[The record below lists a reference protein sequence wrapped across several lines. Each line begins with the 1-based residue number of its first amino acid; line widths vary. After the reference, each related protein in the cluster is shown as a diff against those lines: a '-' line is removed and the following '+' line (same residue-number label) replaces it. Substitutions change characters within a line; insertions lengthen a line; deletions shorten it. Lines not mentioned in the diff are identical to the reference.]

1 MTKLLEVNFLSK
13 QFNHQAIIED
23 LSFTLYR
30 GEIISIVGPS
40 ASGKTTLLRILSGLE
55 QPSSGSIRME
65 GKDISKI
72 KANKR
77 NISLVFQ
84 QSLLFPHMTVEE
96 NVSYGAK
103 LANKK
108 RNEKIFQLLD
118 AIGMKEFKNYY
129 PSEISGGQQQRVAL
143 ARAIAT
149 EPEVILFDEPFSH
162 LDLRLRKELRTW
174 VRKFLVERNM
184 TAIFVT
190 HDTEEAML
198 LGNRVAI
205 FHEGT
210 FQQFD
215 ENETLYKKPKS
226 PFVANFI
233 GGHLVLD
240 KTHFV
245 PFSSCHLLKPE
256 NSGPYKCYGATLQH
270 VTYQHG
276 QKIGH
281 LFVKELNQNLSLPV
295 KDIELEGGLKIY
307 IPKQSIQSFSLNYTG
322 SLYRS

>member
-1 MTKLLEVNFLSK
+1 MTKLLEVNSLSK

-84 QSLLFPHMTVEE
+84 HSLLFPHMTVEE

-108 RNEKIFQLLD
+108 SDEKSFQLLD

-129 PSEISGGQQQRVAL
+129 PSEISGGQKQRVAL

-149 EPEVILFDEPFSH
+149 EPKVILFDEPFSH

-198 LGNRVAI
+198 LGNRVAV

-215 ENETLYKKPKS
+215 EKETLYEKPTS
-226 PFVANFI
+226 PFIANFI

-240 KTHFV
+240 ETHYV
-245 PFSSCHLLKPE
+245 PFSSCHLQKPE
-256 NSGPYKCYGATLQH
+256 MSVPYKCYGAILQH
-270 VTYQHG
+270 VTYQYG

-281 LFVKELNQNLSLPV
+281 LFVNELNQNLSLPV
-295 KDIELEGGLKIY
+295 ENIELGDGVRIY
-307 IPKQSIQSFSLNYTG
+307 IPDQVIQSFNTNKTRIL
-322 SLYRS
+322 